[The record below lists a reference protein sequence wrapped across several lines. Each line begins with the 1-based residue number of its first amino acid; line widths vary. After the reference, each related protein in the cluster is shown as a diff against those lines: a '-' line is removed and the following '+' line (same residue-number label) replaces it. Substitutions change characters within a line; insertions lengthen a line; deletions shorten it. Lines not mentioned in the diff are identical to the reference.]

1 MRESNFTLLVLI
13 WVFLLPLLPI
23 FLLQALYT
31 RARALKL
38 PDARPPYSGRYG
50 NSEVPFHLVG
60 FGDSVIAG
68 TGLSQAEQ
76 SITSKLG
83 EEIQRK
89 TGNLVNWSCYGVNG
103 DRLKDLLERVD
114 SIPECEGNLV
124 VVSVGVNDV
133 TRLTSLKAWRR
144 DLRALIN
151 KLRGRFDRLLF
162 LGLPPMEDFPIL
174 PFPLR
179 FFLGLRASMLN
190 FCLAK
195 ETEIFHDVFH
205 LEYYGRPSNKDMAE
219 DGYHPSEVACEDF
232 AKIIVNALAFD

>member
-1 MRESNFTLLVLI
+1 MRESNFAFLVVI
-13 WVFLLPLLPI
+13 WFFLLPLLPI
-23 FLLQALYT
+23 LFLQALYT
-31 RARALKL
+31 RGKAIKL
-38 PDARPPYSGRYG
+38 PDPGPPHSGAYG
-50 NSEVPFHLVG
+50 VSQAPFHLIG

-68 TGLSQAEQ
+68 TGLSKAEH

-83 EEIQRK
+83 EEIQKK
-89 TGNLVNWSCYGVNG
+89 TGHSVKWSSYGVNG
-103 DRLKDLLERVD
+103 DKLKDLLARVN
-114 SIPECEGNLV
+114 SISGNGGNLI

-144 DLRALIN
+144 DLRVLIN

-162 LGLPPMEDFPIL
+162 LGLPPMEAFPIL

-179 FFLGLRASMLN
+179 WFLGLRASMLN

-205 LEYYGRPSNKDMAE
+205 FEYHGRPSNGDMLE
-219 DGYHPSEVACEDF
+219 DGYHPSESACEDF
-232 AKIIVNALAFD
+232 AKIIVNSLNFD

>member
-1 MRESNFTLLVLI
+1 MRESNFAFLVVI
-13 WVFLLPLLPI
+13 WFFLLPLLPI
-23 FLLQALYT
+23 LFLQALYT
-31 RARALKL
+31 RGKAIKL
-38 PDARPPYSGRYG
+38 PDPGPPHSGAYG
-50 NSEVPFHLVG
+50 VSQAPFHLIG

-68 TGLSQAEQ
+68 TGLSKAEQ

-83 EEIQRK
+83 EEIQKK
-89 TGNLVNWSCYGVNG
+89 TGHSVKWSSYGVNG
-103 DRLKDLLERVD
+103 DKLKDLLVRVN
-114 SIPECEGNLV
+114 SISGNGGNLI

-144 DLRALIN
+144 DLRVLIN

-162 LGLPPMEDFPIL
+162 LGLPPMEAFPIL

-179 FFLGLRASMLN
+179 WFLGLRASMLN

-205 LEYYGRPSNKDMAE
+205 FEYHGRPSNGDMLE
-219 DGYHPSEVACEDF
+219 DGYHPSESACEDF
-232 AKIIVNALAFD
+232 AKIIVNSLNFD

>member
-1 MRESNFTLLVLI
+1 MRESNFAFLVVI
-13 WVFLLPLLPI
+13 WFFLLPLLPI
-23 FLLQALYT
+23 LFLQALYT
-31 RARALKL
+31 RGKAIKL
-38 PDARPPYSGRYG
+38 PDAEPPYSGRYG
-50 NSEVPFHLVG
+50 ASDVSFDLVG

-68 TGLSQAEQ
+68 TGLSKAEQ

-83 EEIQRK
+83 EEIQKK
-89 TGNLVNWSCYGVNG
+89 TGHSVKWSSYGVNG
-103 DRLKDLLERVD
+103 DKLKDLLARVN
-114 SIPECEGNLV
+114 SISGNGGNLI

-144 DLRALIN
+144 DLRVLIN

-162 LGLPPMEDFPIL
+162 LGLPPMEAFPIL

-179 FFLGLRASMLN
+179 WFLGLRASMLN
-190 FCLAK
+190 FCLAE

-205 LEYYGRPSNKDMAE
+205 FEYHGRPSNRDMAE
-219 DGYHPSEVACEDF
+219 DGYHPSESACEDF

>member
-1 MRESNFTLLVLI
+1 MRESNFAFLVVI
-13 WVFLLPLLPI
+13 WFFLLPLLPI
-23 FLLQALYT
+23 LFLQALYT
-31 RARALKL
+31 RGKAIKL
-38 PDARPPYSGRYG
+38 PDPGPPHSGAYG
-50 NSEVPFHLVG
+50 PSQAPFHLIG

-68 TGLSQAEQ
+68 TGLSKAEQ

-83 EEIQRK
+83 EEIHK
-89 TGNLVNWSCYGVNG
+89 KIGHSVKWSSYGVNG
-103 DRLKDLLERVD
+103 DKLKDLLARVN
-114 SIPECEGNLV
+114 SISGNGGNLI

-144 DLRALIN
+144 DLRVLIN

-162 LGLPPMEDFPIL
+162 LGLPPMEAFPIL

-179 FFLGLRASMLN
+179 WFLGLRASILN

-205 LEYYGRPSNKDMAE
+205 FEYHGRPSNGDMLE
-219 DGYHPSEVACEDF
+219 DGYHPSESACEDF
-232 AKIIVNALAFD
+232 AKIIVNSLNFD